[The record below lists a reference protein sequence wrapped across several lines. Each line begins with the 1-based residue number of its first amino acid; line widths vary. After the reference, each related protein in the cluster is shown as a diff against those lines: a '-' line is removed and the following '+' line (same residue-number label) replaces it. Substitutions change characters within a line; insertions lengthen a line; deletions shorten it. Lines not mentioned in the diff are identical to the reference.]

1 MKKNKIFIIATLI
14 IIAFAVIGI
23 VFGCA
28 LYNSDDIGFDK
39 DFEDKSSIIGKEIIE
54 PDRIVY
60 RNLNGK
66 YFEFVKGDSNYD
78 KVKILLGNSITNYNK
93 EGDVLTDNDIDEIH
107 NKSFIEFDYKT
118 ASKNYIIQLEENN
131 NKAVIKLAN
140 SGGTV
145 ISPKIEN
152 LTKIKKTLKKLEE
165 TEEAHSLEYKEFISK
180 NSLEYF
186 EYKYQQE
193 FKEITYTIFQ
203 VKISNFEDYEKY
215 EAICNIA
222 IEEKITEETFQKND
236 VIVTVSA
243 LPKID
248 IKVNPGNIKYTY
260 DKIENAVFQYN
271 VHVLVVDKIVNTDC
285 IYNTDLTE
293 IQSKVDYDNMAV
305 NYNDSVDNLNSSM
318 FVTNYNEFITEYK
331 NSTSKITLK
340 QAEEIAEKGFIEA
353 ERICGTYNEDTQ
365 TSEENTVKPN
375 NFFTRKISEGDE
387 VYSDNVEAYVFTRLD
402 DMELNGVKIFVD
414 KRLGKIVGGEAF
426 GD

>member
-1 MKKNKIFIIATLI
+1 MNKKLVIISLIVVAILI
-14 IIAFAVIGI
+14 ITI

-28 LYNSDDIGFDK
+28 IYNSDDINLDK
-39 DFEDKSSIIGKEIIE
+39 DFEYTSSIIGKEIVE

-60 RNLNGK
+60 RNLNGQ
-66 YFEFVKGDSNYD
+66 YFEFLKGDSNYD
-78 KVKILLGNSITNYNK
+78 KIKNLLGNSITNYNK
-93 EGDVLTDNDIDEIH
+93 EGNALTDNDIDQIH
-107 NKSFIEFDYKT
+107 NRSFIEFDYQT

-131 NKAVIKLAN
+131 NQAVIKLAN
-140 SGGTV
+140 SGGMV
-145 ISPKIEN
+145 VSPKIEN
-152 LTKIKKTLKKLEE
+152 LAKIKKTLKKLEE
-165 TEEAHSLEYKEFISK
+165 TETAHSLEYKEFISK

-193 FKEITYTIFQ
+193 FKEIKYTIFQ
-203 VKISNFEDYEKY
+203 IKINNFEDYEKY
-215 EAICNIA
+215 ETICNIA

-236 VIVTVSA
+236 VIVTVSV

-248 IKVNPGNIKYTY
+248 VKVNLGNIKYTY
-260 DKIENAVFQYN
+260 DRIENAKFQYN
-271 VHVLVVDKIVNTDC
+271 VHVLIVDKIVNTDC

-293 IQSKVDYDNMAV
+293 ISSKVDYDNMAV
-305 NYNDSVDNLNSSM
+305 NYNDSVENLSSDV
-318 FVTNYNEFITEYK
+318 FVTNYSEFITEYK
-331 NSTSKITLK
+331 NSNSKITLK
-340 QAEEIAEKGFIEA
+340 EAEKIAEKGFMEA
-353 ERICGTYNEDTQ
+353 ERICGEYDEDTQ
-365 TSEENTVKPN
+365 TSEEKNVKPN